1 METAL
6 EHLANYPVIRKL
18 GEGATS
24 EVFLCQDPF
33 RNRQVA
39 VKRIFPE
46 SLRDP
51 ARGRLF
57 RKLFFTEASL
67 AGKLD
72 HPHIAQIYDAAVGDE
87 DGYIVMEYVPGGTI
101 EQFCSPDKLLPLEQ
115 TVEIIFKCAR
125 ALAYA
130 HMQGV
135 THRDI
140 KPGNV
145 LYAASPTDV
154 RISDFG
160 LALNVGSETT
170 QIIGVG
176 SPAYMSPEQIREEL
190 VDHRTDLYSLGV
202 VMYQML
208 TGHLPFQGSNKFSI
222 IYQITQHEPLPLSSH
237 RREVPEALDRIV
249 RRAMQKDAAQ
259 RYHSGDEFAGELVD
273 ALRSS
278 AGSAPRQRFGD
289 ADKFA
294 ALRGLPFF
302 RGFAEP
308 ELWEVVRIGE
318 WQRVGAGTDI
328 VREGEP
334 GDFFCLLLEGEARV
348 TKNRKLLTVLGPG
361 ECFGEMAYLSA
372 DPHQRGATVTA
383 SKNAHIVRVP
393 TAELERA
400 SVSCRAHF
408 DRAFIGILV
417 ERLNLAN
424 TRLTS
429 A

>member
-1 METAL
+1 ME
-6 EHLANYPVIRKL
+6 HVANYPVIRKL

-33 RNRQVA
+33 RGRQVA

-72 HPHIAQIYDAAVGDE
+72 HPHIAQIYDAGIGE
-87 DGYIVMEYVPGGTI
+87 DSGYIVVEYVPGGTMERFCGSDTLLPI
-101 EQFCSPDKLLPLEQ
+101 EQ
-115 TVEIIFKCAR
+115 TMEIIFKCAR
-125 ALAYA
+125 ALSYA

-140 KPGNV
+140 KPGNL
-145 LYAASPTDV
+145 LYAAAPTDV
-154 RISDFG
+154 RIGDFG
-160 LALNVGSETT
+160 LALNVSAETT
-170 QIIGVG
+170 QITGVG

-208 TGHLPFQGSNKFSI
+208 CGKLPFQGSNKFSI
-222 IYQITQHEPLPLSSH
+222 IYQITQQEPAPPSSH
-237 RREVPEALDRIV
+237 LRGVPEALDRIV
-249 RRAMQKDAAQ
+249 RRAMQKDAAA
-259 RYHSGDEFAGELVD
+259 RYQSGDEFADDLVG
-273 ALRSS
+273 ALRSAS
-278 AGSAPRQRFGD
+278 GPARRESLGE

-294 ALRGLPFF
+294 ALRALGFF
-302 RGFAEP
+302 KRFAEA
-308 ELWEVVRIGE
+308 ELWEVVRIGQ
-318 WQRVGAGTDI
+318 WQRVKVGTEI

-334 GDFFCLLLEGEARV
+334 GDFFCVLLEGEARV
-348 TKNRKLLTVLGPG
+348 TKNHKLISVLGPG

-372 DPHQRGATVTA
+372 ERRERGATVTA
-383 SKNAHIVRVP
+383 STDAHIVRVP
-393 TAELERA
+393 TTELERA
-400 SVSCRAHF
+400 SVGCRAHF
-408 DRAFIGILV
+408 DRAFVSILV

-424 TRLTS
+424 MRLTS
-429 A
+429 G